1 MAQPTKQVTQLN
13 IKNRKAS
20 FEYQLLM
27 QLTAGIM
34 LTGTEIKSI
43 RAGKANI
50 ADAYC
55 TFVKEELY
63 VRNMHIQEYEMGNI
77 FNHEPK
83 RDRKLLLNK
92 TELSKLRGKMKDK
105 GFTIV
110 PLQMF
115 LSESGFAKLEIAL
128 ARGKKLFDKRESL
141 KDKDIQRDMA
151 RRDMD

>member
-27 QLTAGIM
+27 QLTAGII

>member
-63 VRNMHIQEYEMGNI
+63 VRNMHIQ
-77 FNHEPK
+77 
-83 RDRKLLLNK
+83 
-92 TELSKLRGKMKDK
+92 
-105 GFTIV
+105 
-110 PLQMF
+110 
-115 LSESGFAKLEIAL
+115 
-128 ARGKKLFDKRESL
+128 
-141 KDKDIQRDMA
+141 
-151 RRDMD
+151 

>member
-128 ARGKKLFDKRESL
+128 ARGKKLYDKRESL
-141 KDKDIQRDMA
+141 KDKDVQRDMA
-151 RRDMD
+151 RRDID

>member
-1 MAQPTKQVTQLN
+1 
-13 IKNRKAS
+13 
-20 FEYQLLM
+20 
-27 QLTAGIM
+27 
-34 LTGTEIKSI
+34 
-43 RAGKANI
+43 
-50 ADAYC
+50 
-55 TFVKEELY
+55 LY